1 MCYSRIWRIK
11 SLDISDRTRGDK
23 IMSPCGARRSA
34 GSILHVIEGTAAG
47 ERDDIV
53 AVEVEEVK

>member
-1 MCYSRIWRIK
+1 
-11 SLDISDRTRGDK
+11 
-23 IMSPCGARRSA
+23 MSPCGARRSA